1 MKLIKIILIII
12 IMCFTFLNVS
22 ANQQN
27 IILESSNDFIDV
39 IEPDVT
45 IYKDGIDSPIF
56 GKNLEF
62 SWGECGFADFED
74 AVSKIGGK
82 SKLCGYKGGVP
93 ISIVQNDDQ
102 LCARSTISNHKFDL
116 DLLTWVAHGKC
127 ADNNNGSSCYTAKN
141 QFSYTRSGEVILKQL
156 DSGIDSKTNLSI
168 VKETSWLDKNFDI
181 IMLII

>member
-62 SWGECGFADFED
+62 S
-74 AVSKIGGK
+74 
-82 SKLCGYKGGVP
+82 
-93 ISIVQNDDQ
+93 
-102 LCARSTISNHKFDL
+102 
-116 DLLTWVAHGKC
+116 
-127 ADNNNGSSCYTAKN
+127 
-141 QFSYTRSGEVILKQL
+141 
-156 DSGIDSKTNLSI
+156 
-168 VKETSWLDKNFDI
+168 
-181 IMLII
+181 